1 MSSTGRLKPLLSDA
15 LYPGISYKPKKQSVF
30 SVGQFCC
37 ILNSIDTFH
46 SSLTYFS
53 FIEMVAEPIVLL
65 GAFCQT
71 ALFKG
76 RFIIHFTIYQG
87 DNGNFFRAP
96 EFFILPSLQ

>member
-1 MSSTGRLKPLLSDA
+1 MSSIGSLKPLLSGA
-15 LYPGISYKPKKQSVF
+15 RYQGISSISEKQLVLSADQDC
-30 SVGQFCC
+30 S

-53 FIEMVAEPIVLL
+53 FIEMVAEPIVPQ

-71 ALFKG
+71 ALFPG

-87 DNGNFFRAP
+87 ENGNFFRAP
-96 EFFILPSLQ
+96 EFFIIPSLQ